1 MRQKGGAPE
10 PPQWSTWQR
19 SNMSNEPTFTVGRTE
34 AELAQWL
41 KAGFCAAFGEACSEL
56 PVRVIP
62 ATDPA
67 FGDFQCNDA
76 MALKKTLGR
85 SPRAIAEAAIAAL
98 PLPEA
103 LARADVAGPGFI
115 NLTLSPSWL
124 ARQVVEQA
132 ALPHGGLPQP
142 GAGRTVVIDYSSP
155 NVAKPM
161 HIGHI
166 RSTIIG
172 NAIDRMY
179 RALGYRVIADNHLGD
194 WGTQFGIIIKGFRSF
209 VDPARLAGSPVEEL
223 ERIYVK
229 SYEQSKAD
237 PAWLDACRQELV
249 KLQQGDPENLAL
261 WKQFIDLSL
270 EEFSRIYRRLDV
282 SFDRCHGES
291 HYNALLPGVVQQL
304 EAAGLAKESDGATVV
319 FLEEEKLPVC
329 IVRKKDGGFN
339 YATSD
344 LATVQSRVAE
354 FAPERIVYVTDERQ
368 QDHFRQFFTISRKLG
383 ITTRLDHVWFGLMR
397 LPEGTFSTRQGNV
410 IKLDVLLDEAES
422 RARAII
428 HASSP
433 DMPEAEQREL
443 ARAVGI
449 GAVKYADLSH
459 DPRTMIVFTWD
470 RALALDGNSGPYL
483 QYAHAR
489 ICSLLDKHAAQFP
502 GEDLAAA
509 ELQLADPA
517 ERLLALQILQFPV
530 AVVRAAEAYKPSV
543 LAEYLFALAQAY
555 SSFYQRLS
563 VLKAE
568 APAQR
573 LSRARLCA
581 LVAGVLREG
590 LGLLG
595 IQTPRRI

>member
-1 MRQKGGAPE
+1 M
-10 PPQWSTWQR
+10 T
-19 SNMSNEPTFTVGRTE
+19 NEQTFTVGRTE

-41 KAGFCAAFGEACSEL
+41 KAGFCAAFGEVCNDLAI
-56 PVRVIP
+56 RVTP

-76 MALKKTLGR
+76 MALAKTLR
-85 SPRAIAEAAIAAL
+85 KPPRAIAEAACKAL
-98 PLPEA
+98 PLSDA
-103 LARADVAGPGFI
+103 LAKVEVAGPGFI
-115 NLTLSPSWL
+115 NLTLNPAWL
-124 ARQVVEQA
+124 ARQVSEQA

-142 GAGRTVVIDYSSP
+142 GAGKTVVLDYSSP

-172 NAIDRMY
+172 NAIDRMF

-194 WGTQFGIIIKGFRSF
+194 WGTQFGIIIKGFRAF
-209 VDPARLAGSPVEEL
+209 VDQDRLAASPVEEL

-261 WKQFIDLSL
+261 WKRFVDLSM
-270 EEFSRIYRRLDV
+270 EEFNRIYRRLDV
-282 SFDRCHGES
+282 AFDRFHGES
-291 HYNALLPGVVQQL
+291 HYNDMLPGVVQQL
-304 EAAGLAKESDGATVV
+304 ESAGLAKESDGALVV
-319 FLEEEKLPVC
+319 FLVEEGLPVC

-354 FAPERIVYVTDERQ
+354 FNPERIVYVTDERQ
-368 QDHFRQFFTISRKLG
+368 QDHFKQFFTISRKLG
-383 ITTRLDHVWFGLMR
+383 IATRLDHVWFGLMR

-410 IKLDVLLDEAES
+410 IKLDALLDEAET
-422 RARAII
+422 RALAII
-428 HASSP
+428 KESRP
-433 DMPEAEQREL
+433 ELPEAGQREL
-443 ARAVGI
+443 AQAIGI

-459 DPRTMIVFTWD
+459 DLRTMIVFSWD

-502 GEDLAAA
+502 GENFAAA
-509 ELQLADPA
+509 ELLLTDPA
-517 ERLLALQILQFPV
+517 ERQLALQILQFPV
-530 AVVRAAEAYKPSV
+530 AVVRAAEAYKPSI
-543 LAEYLFALAQAY
+543 LAEYLFALSQAY
-555 SSFYQRLS
+555 SSFYQRLP

-568 APAQR
+568 TPAQR
-573 LSRARLCA
+573 QSRARLCA
-581 LVAGVLREG
+581 LVADVLREG

-595 IQTPRRI
+595 IRAPRRI

>member
-1 MRQKGGAPE
+1 
-10 PPQWSTWQR
+10 
-19 SNMSNEPTFTVGRTE
+19 MSDEQTFTVGRTE

-41 KAGFCAAFGEACSEL
+41 KAGFCAAFGEACKDL
-56 PVRVIP
+56 VIRVTPV
-62 ATDPA
+62 TDPA

-76 MALKKTLGR
+76 MSLAKALRKA
-85 SPRAIAEAAIAAL
+85 PRAIAEAAVQAQ
-98 PLPEA
+98 PLSEA
-103 LARADVAGPGFI
+103 LAKVEVAGPGFI
-115 NLTLSPSWL
+115 NLTLNPAWL

-132 ALPHGGLPQP
+132 ALPHSGLPQP
-142 GAGRTVVIDYSSP
+142 GVGKTVVIDYSSP
-155 NVAKPM
+155 NTCKAM

-166 RSTIIG
+166 RSISIG
-172 NAIDRMY
+172 NAIDRIY
-179 RALGYRVIADNHLGD
+179 RALGYCVIADNHLGD
-194 WGTQFGIIIKGFRSF
+194 WGTQFGIIIKGFRTF
-209 VDPARLAGSPVEEL
+209 VDQEKFSSEPLEEL

-249 KLQQGDPENLAL
+249 KLQQGDPDNLAL
-261 WKQFIDLSL
+261 WKRFIDLTIQ
-270 EEFSRIYRRLDV
+270 EINRIYQRLDV
-282 SFDRCHGES
+282 KFDLYRGES
-291 HYNALLPGVVQQL
+291 YYNDMLPGVVKQL
-304 EAAGLAKESDGATVV
+304 EDAGLAKESDGATVV
-319 FLEEEKLPVC
+319 FLEAEKLPVC

-354 FAPERIVYVTDERQ
+354 FNPTRIVYVTDERQ
-368 QDHFRQFFTISRKLG
+368 QDHFKQFFTISRKLG
-383 ITTRLDHVWFGLMR
+383 IATHLEHVWFGLMR
-397 LPEGTFSTRQGNV
+397 LPEGTISTRKGNL
-410 IKLDVLLDEAES
+410 IRLDALLDEAET
-422 RARAII
+422 RALAII
-428 HASSP
+428 QASN
-433 DMPEAEQREL
+433 PEMSAAEQREL
-443 ARAVGI
+443 AQAIGV

-459 DPRTMIVFTWD
+459 DPRTLVVFTWD

-502 GEDLAAA
+502 GEDVNAA
-509 ELQLADPA
+509 ELLLADPA
-517 ERLLALQILQFPV
+517 ERLLALQLLQFPV
-530 AVVRAAEAYKPSV
+530 AAVRAAEAYKPSI
-543 LAEYLFALAQAY
+543 LAEYLFDLSQAY

-568 APAQR
+568 TSAQR